1 MSEFPGQT
9 PGDPSE
15 PGEGMPEGVAAS
27 PEVEASEWIT
37 LNLDILVAVSD
48 PDALRSAAFH
58 AMRDAAPGEDG
69 IEQAVLTG
77 EDTAAALGGFLAA
90 VPGSVILDVPG
101 VTGWQMRQVQATRP
115 MTARE
120 RLQRDE
126 AEG

>member
-9 PGDPSE
+9 PA
-15 PGEGMPEGVAAS
+15 EGMPDGPAAA
-27 PEVEASEWIT
+27 PDGEASEWIT
-37 LNLDILVAVSD
+37 LNLDLLVAVGDSD
-48 PDALRSAAFH
+48 DLRSAAFH

-77 EDTAAALGGFLAA
+77 EDTAAALGGYLAA
-90 VPGSVILDVPG
+90 VPGAVILDVPG

-120 RLQRDE
+120 RLERDE
-126 AEG
+126 SSE